1 MDDEALSA
9 ADDPRTSRH
18 EKSKDRYFLA
28 TIGGAVL
35 VSIAGILIAVQGK
48 AWLLVGIA
56 LFLMGA
62 LMGTAAILGFLY
74 RARARRVLRA
84 HPWRRVAI
92 KILHRPAPGRR
103 GRLIVQT
110 TDSAKNA
117 FGITGVGEEFIAA
130 VIEVGALEYAGDLT
144 QSGMLFARIPDG
156 DNVYV
161 AMVSSRS
168 RSEDDA

>member
-1 MDDEALSA
+1 MSA
-9 ADDPRTSRH
+9 ADDPRTARH
-18 EKSKDRYFLA
+18 EKSKDRFFFA

-35 VSIAGILIAVQGK
+35 ISVAGIFIATQGK
-48 AWLLVGIA
+48 VWVLVGIA

-62 LMGTAAILGFLY
+62 LMGIAAILGFVY
-74 RARARRVLRA
+74 RARARRTLSA
-84 HPWRRVAI
+84 HPWRRVPV

-110 TDSAKNA
+110 TDNARHA

-130 VIEVGALEYAGDLT
+130 ATEGGALEYAGDLD
-144 QSGMLFARIPDG
+144 QPGMLFARIPDG
-156 DNVYV
+156 ENVYV

-168 RSEDDA
+168 RSGDDT